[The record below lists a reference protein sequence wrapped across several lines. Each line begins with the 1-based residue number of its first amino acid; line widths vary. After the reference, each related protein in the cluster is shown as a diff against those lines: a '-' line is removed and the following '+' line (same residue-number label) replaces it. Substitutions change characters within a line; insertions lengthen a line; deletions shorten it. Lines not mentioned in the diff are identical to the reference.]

1 MRLLWCWVLLENGMN
16 ICELMGMGIYE
27 LKKELISELRA
38 KNSKIDGDFERI
50 LSPLMSNGSF
60 LL

>member
-1 MRLLWCWVLLENGMN
+1 
-16 ICELMGMGIYE
+16 MGMDLYE
-27 LKKELISELRA
+27 LKKELIFELRD